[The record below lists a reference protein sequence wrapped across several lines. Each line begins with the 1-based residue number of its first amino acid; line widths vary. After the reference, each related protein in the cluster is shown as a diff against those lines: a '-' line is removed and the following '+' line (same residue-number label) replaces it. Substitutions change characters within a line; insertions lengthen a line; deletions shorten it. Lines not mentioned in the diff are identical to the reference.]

1 MQHLQLLP
9 SEGPRFTNT
18 SEHIA
23 YLEKENCQLHTLLDR
38 ANETIEKL
46 RKFIKQLQSFL
57 NWEDKLFA
65 TPSEVISDGDK
76 MIARLVPRV
85 EKQAK
90 KRESQ
95 YGTTDTMR
103 DDGLVRVFSNEFVE
117 GSGKSE
123 DSVGK
128 ALKRLDTLGLITYK
142 TPRVY
147 DKKAGIPK
155 TQSLMAS
162 TPQLATLEVNVTE
175 PRNRGNNQK
184 NFVLCKSCGTEL
196 VQVKRVLQGI
206 CPNCGEVH
214 IYDPSKKEDKAYIVT
229 AETADNFEE
238 WYGDVEPGEL
248 EDMLAV
254 TMPRVEAITEPIP
267 VIQQEPGVYL
277 LQASPEASQ
286 AREELAR
293 REFAAMQAAR
303 DIPPVPFK
311 PMIEPI
317 LTMPVIRLPWGCHC
331 QLKSNWVVVN
341 GVSHCRACE
350 PEYRSY

>member
-1 MQHLQLLP
+1 MQHLKLLP

-23 YLEKENCQLHTLLDR
+23 YLEKENCRLH
-38 ANETIEKL
+38 ETIEKL
-46 RKFIKQLQSFL
+46 RQFIKQLQAFL
-57 NWEDKLFA
+57 SWEDKLFA
-65 TPSEVISDGDK
+65 TPSEVMSDGEK
-76 MIARLVPRV
+76 VIARLVPRV

-90 KRESQ
+90 KREQ
-95 YGTTDTMR
+95 EFATTDTR
-103 DDGLVRVFSNEFVE
+103 DDGLVRVFPNEFVE
-117 GSGKSE
+117 GSGKNE
-123 DSVGK
+123 KRVG
-128 ALKRLDTLGLITYK
+128 ATLKRLDELGLVDYK
-142 TPRVY
+142 VERKY
-147 DKKAGIPK
+147 DKKAGTPK
-155 TQSLMAS
+155 TQSLMSS
-162 TPQLATLEVNVTE
+162 TPQLATLEVNVTD
-175 PRNRGNNQK
+175 PRNKGNNQK

-196 VQVKRVLQGI
+196 VQVKKVLQGI

-238 WYGDVEPGEL
+238 WYGDVEPGDL

-267 VIQQEPGVYL
+267 VIQQEPGGYL
-277 LQASPEASQ
+277 AQASPEASQ